1 MREGMPKLL
10 GLRVRVRLRVWL
22 RPTVAEIGG
31 RWRWCWTVV
40 VVVVVVVVVMGG
52 FCLCCGCR
60 ASSFV
65 KGAVN
70 GFF

>member
-31 RWRWCWTVV
+31 RWWWWCWM
-40 VVVVVVVVVMGG
+40 VVVVVVMGG

-60 ASSFV
+60 ASSF
-65 KGAVN
+65 AVDS
-70 GFF
+70 FRIILW